1 MRNTKSGDMCV
12 VYDVRFGFIVLEY
25 YMDGYFENN
34 SNYDNTEDLYQHLL
48 DKWKFCWIVD
58 KAKVNGTEEFE
69 DYEPSLTKKQ
79 RAERDK
85 ALAHF
90 EAAFRQIQT
99 EEESVT
105 TSERAISL
113 NTDCLFWQEMDD
125 LRRS

>member
-12 VYDVRFGFIVLEY
+12 VYDERFGFIVLEY

-99 EEESVT
+99 E
-105 TSERAISL
+105 
-113 NTDCLFWQEMDD
+113 
-125 LRRS
+125 

>member
-34 SNYDNTEDLYQHLL
+34 SNYVNAEDLYHHLL

-69 DYEPSLTKKQ
+69 DYERSLTKKQ

-99 EEESVT
+99 E
-105 TSERAISL
+105 
-113 NTDCLFWQEMDD
+113 
-125 LRRS
+125 

>member
-1 MRNTKSGDMCV
+1 MDELGDMCV
-12 VYDVRFGFIVLEY
+12 VYDVSFGFIVLEY

-34 SNYDNTEDLYQHLL
+34 SNYDNAEDLYHHLL

-69 DYEPSLTKKQ
+69 DYEPSLTKEQ

-90 EAAFRQIQT
+90 EEAFRQIQT
-99 EEESVT
+99 E
-105 TSERAISL
+105 
-113 NTDCLFWQEMDD
+113 
-125 LRRS
+125 

>member
-1 MRNTKSGDMCV
+1 MLQQLFEISLYIFIFGFDNYPAQVYFCSAGKIIQSATVSYRCQGLRNTKSGDMCV

-58 KAKVNGTEEFE
+58 KA
-69 DYEPSLTKKQ
+69 
-79 RAERDK
+79 
-85 ALAHF
+85 LAHF

-99 EEESVT
+99 E
-105 TSERAISL
+105 
-113 NTDCLFWQEMDD
+113 
-125 LRRS
+125 